1 MRAEIVVDGEGPVDV
16 ERESSVHRGVLGM
29 VDLHA
34 GWDGEL
40 VYWLEVAEGLGTVSG
55 RRRVD
60 SKSCSRG
67 VITPGRNGN
76 VVTEDM

>member
-16 ERESSVHRGVLGM
+16 EREASVHRGVLGM

-34 GWDGEL
+34 GRDSEL